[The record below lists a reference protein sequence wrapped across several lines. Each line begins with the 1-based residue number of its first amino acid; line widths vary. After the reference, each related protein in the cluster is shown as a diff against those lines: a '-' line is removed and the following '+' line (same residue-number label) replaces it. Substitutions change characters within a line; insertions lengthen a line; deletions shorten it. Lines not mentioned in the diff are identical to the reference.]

1 MHCTTRVIRAHR
13 NNSAQQGVDLLT
25 RCVNLQDRLAS
36 YWAEI
41 GSAAAQR
48 FSRRLLQTRGAS
60 GSLYSAR
67 AFHSLWVDCAEEA
80 YAGVVHSDG
89 FCRLQADLI
98 NTFNAIRLAGVGLP
112 REMLQPSD
120 SVADGWRAAGGASE
134 GRAGCS
140 RRHVVWRK
148 DKVVL
153 YRYEPITGAAP
164 VRPLLICYALVNRP
178 YVLDLQ
184 SDRSFVRRLL
194 SAGLDVYVIDWGYP
208 DSGDR
213 ALGLHDYIEGYL
225 QSCVRHVLREHGI
238 DNLNLIGIC
247 QGGAFSLCYTALH
260 PEHIRTLTTIATAVD
275 FQTPADLLSKW
286 SRGLDTD
293 LLKRAGNMP
302 GELLNAVYLSL
313 APFRLTQLKYIELLE
328 RAGDAQYVEHFMR
341 VEQWIFDCPDQA
353 AAALA
358 QFVKWF
364 HQENRLA
371 RGTLRLGRRTVK
383 LANIVQP
390 VLNIYAMQDRLVP
403 PGASIPLQRLIG
415 STDYT
420 AFASDTGHI
429 GIFVSR
435 RADQEVP
442 RRIVEWLRTR
452 NF

>member
-1 MHCTTRVIRAHR
+1 MTRARR
-13 NNSAQQGVDLLT
+13 NNSAQQGMDLQT
-25 RCVNLQDRLAS
+25 RCLDLQYRLSS

-41 GSAAAQR
+41 SGAAAQR
-48 FSRRLLQTRGAS
+48 FAKRLPRLRGAS
-60 GSLYSAR
+60 GSLCSAR
-67 AFHSLWVDCAEEA
+67 AIYSLWVDCAEEV
-80 YAGVVHSDG
+80 YARVAHSDG

-98 NTFNAIRLAGVGLP
+98 NTFNTMRLAGVGLP
-112 REMLQPSD
+112 GELVQPSP
-120 SVADGWRAAGGASE
+120 SVLDGWRGADGASKDC
-134 GRAGCS
+134 AGCS
-140 RRHVVWRK
+140 RRHIVWRK
-148 DKVVL
+148 DKVAL

-184 SDRSFVRRLL
+184 PDRSFVRRLL

-225 QSCVRHVLREHGI
+225 QSCVRQILGEHGI
-238 DNLNLIGIC
+238 DSLNLIGIC

-275 FQTPADLLSKW
+275 FQKPADLLSKW

-293 LLKRAGNMP
+293 LLIRAGNMP
-302 GELLNAVYLSL
+302 GGLMNAAYLSL
-313 APFRLTQLKYIELLE
+313 APFRLTQHKYVELLE
-328 RAGDAQYVEHFMR
+328 RAGDAQYLEHFMR
-341 VEQWIFDCPDQA
+341 VEKWIFDCPDQA

-364 HQENRLA
+364 YQENRLA
-371 RGTLRLGRRTVK
+371 RGTLRLGRRRVN

-390 VLNIYAMQDRLVP
+390 VLNIHATKDHLVP
-403 PGASIPLQRLIG
+403 PAASIALRRLIR

-420 AFASDTGHI
+420 AFASETGHI

-435 RADQEVP
+435 LAAQEVP
-442 RRIVEWLRTR
+442 RRIVEWLRR
-452 NF
+452 RGL